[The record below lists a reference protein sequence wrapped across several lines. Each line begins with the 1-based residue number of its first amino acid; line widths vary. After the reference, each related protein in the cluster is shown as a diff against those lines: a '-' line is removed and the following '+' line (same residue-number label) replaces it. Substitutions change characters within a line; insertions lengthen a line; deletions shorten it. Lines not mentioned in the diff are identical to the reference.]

1 MTKKQSRK
9 LSRLVS
15 KVQAPLLVTKAKK
28 PLLVTKAKKPL
39 LVPMPGTKPS
49 SYAGELL
56 ANPRSSVKTR
66 SAAAS
71 LLRLRALLKRL
82 RLTNRIACSKSNRTR
97 AQPTERWCWS
107 NSDAT
112 CETTDSRSCWL
123 VRVSIGSGGVT
134 TSLKPRGGEDW
145 ANVC

>member
-1 MTKKQSRK
+1 MRKKHNRK
-9 LSRLVS
+9 LSKLVS
-15 KVQAPLLVTKAKK
+15 KVQAPLLVAKTKK
-28 PLLVTKAKKPL
+28 PLLVPKTKKPLLVAKTKKPLLVPKTKKPL

-97 AQPTERWCWS
+97 AQPTER
-107 NSDAT
+107 
-112 CETTDSRSCWL
+112 
-123 VRVSIGSGGVT
+123 
-134 TSLKPRGGEDW
+134 
-145 ANVC
+145 

>member
-1 MTKKQSRK
+1 MRKKHNRK
-9 LSRLVS
+9 LSKLVS
-15 KVQAPLLVTKAKK
+15 KVQAPLLVPKTKK
-28 PLLVTKAKKPL
+28 PLLVPKTKKPLLVPKTKKPLLVPKTKKPLLVPKTKKPL

-97 AQPTERWCWS
+97 AQPTER
-107 NSDAT
+107 
-112 CETTDSRSCWL
+112 
-123 VRVSIGSGGVT
+123 
-134 TSLKPRGGEDW
+134 
-145 ANVC
+145 

>member
-15 KVQAPLLVTKAKK
+15 KVQAPLLVTKAKKPLLVTKAKKPLLVTKAKKPLLVTKAKKPLLVTKAKKPLLVTKAKK

-97 AQPTERWCWS
+97 AQPTER
-107 NSDAT
+107 
-112 CETTDSRSCWL
+112 
-123 VRVSIGSGGVT
+123 
-134 TSLKPRGGEDW
+134 
-145 ANVC
+145 